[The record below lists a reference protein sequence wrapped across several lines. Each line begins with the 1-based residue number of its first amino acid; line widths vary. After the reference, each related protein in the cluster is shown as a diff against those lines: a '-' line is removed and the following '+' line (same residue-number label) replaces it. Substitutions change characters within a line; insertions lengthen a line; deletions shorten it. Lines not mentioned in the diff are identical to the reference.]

1 MRYAVIEAPSNL
13 GLTPNGVER
22 LAGVLLANGLPERIG
37 ATRAGR
43 VEPLPFEGVRDPQ
56 SGGTLNADGI
66 AAWSPRL
73 ADAVGAAIDE
83 GAFPVVLGGDC
94 SILLGS
100 MLGLRRRGRYGLL
113 FIDGHADF
121 FQPEAEPK
129 GEVASMDLALATG
142 HGPRK
147 LTNLEGKAPLVRG
160 EDVVAFGY
168 RDHDDQR
175 ESGSQPVAPDVLV
188 IDIHGV
194 HDLGIAEATRQA
206 VARVTRPELAGFLI
220 HFDADCL
227 DDAIMPAV
235 EYRIPGGLKHDEA
248 VTVLRGAI
256 ATGRAVGIEVTIYN
270 PSLDPDGRAGRLLT
284 DLLVEALAG

>member
-13 GLTPNGVER
+13 GLTPSGVER
-22 LAGVLLANGLPERIG
+22 LAEVLVANGLAERIG
-37 ATRAGR
+37 ATRGGL
-43 VEPLPFEGVRDPQ
+43 VEPLPFSGVRDPK
-56 SGGTLNADGI
+56 SGGTLNADEI
-66 AAWSPRL
+66 ATWSPRL
-73 ADAVGAAIDE
+73 ADAVGVVIED
-83 GAFPVVLGGDC
+83 GAFPVILGGDC

-100 MLGLRRRGRYGLL
+100 ALALRRRGRYGLL

-142 HGPRK
+142 HGPGK
-147 LTNLEGKAPLVRG
+147 LGNLEGMAPLVRD
-160 EDVVAFGY
+160 EDVVAFGF
-168 RDHDDQR
+168 RDHGDQR
-175 ESGSQPVAPDVLV
+175 ESGSQPVAQDVLV

-206 VARVTRPELAGFLI
+206 LARVTRPELEGFFI

-235 EYRIPGGLKHDEA
+235 EYRIPGGLKRDEA
-248 VTVLRGAI
+248 VTVLRAAI
-256 ATGRAVGIEVTIYN
+256 GSGRAIGLEVTIYN
-270 PSLDPDGRAGRLLT
+270 PSLDPDGSAGRLLA
-284 DLLVEALAG
+284 DLLVEALS